1 MNACY
6 LPAEQI
12 KSGNAQTSAALA
24 TELISSQRPLEIRV
38 LGFALLEH
46 LVRELGIGCL
56 LLVLALEGLICA
68 GRHPMLRPRG
78 CAALT

>member
-1 MNACY
+1 MRAT

-24 TELISSQRPLEIRV
+24 TELISSQRSLEIRV

-46 LVRELGIGCL
+46 LVRELGNGRL
-56 LLVLALEGLICA
+56 LLVLALA
-68 GRHPMLRPRG
+68 GVLRAGGHLWFRPRG